1 MPEPRTP
8 IASIVGF
15 ALLLATGHAQEW
27 RAELAPPVQWQAL
40 LFDPIAARIVRLGP
54 PAGSAPDVP
63 FLAEYDG
70 SGWIPR
76 AAAHEPPR
84 GPCLATWA
92 AGWNRIVLVTQAGGP
107 NEVWTWDGNDWTHVV
122 TANAPFP
129 HWQTAIAFDVA
140 RQRLVLFGGLSI
152 YGLVYDMWVFD
163 GADWRAVGNVVNPAV
178 RHDQVMGYDPVRQRL
193 VMHGGRGPGF
203 LFYRD
208 TWEHDGTSWTP
219 TGTEPQPLALHGMFW
234 HPGRQRLLAVDFA
247 GALYEYDGSLWSLLT
262 SCPARGPLAAYD
274 AQRALLVAHNGVLGP
289 SFSSPLL
296 PSHELWEWNGAWT
309 RRTPLP
315 PPATTAAMTTDHA
328 GGRVL
333 WYQDGATW
341 VRDAN
346 GWRGVSTSG
355 TPTNVGSGRM
365 TWDIARNRAVL
376 FGGGIPGAVPPR
388 PAFTWELDG
397 TNWLARSTANAPSAR
412 DGTAITYDP
421 IRRLVI
427 LFGGGVRDSW
437 TRYADT
443 WLFDGIDWRPDPAA
457 NAPQPRMRHTMAFHG
472 GSGEVVLFGGDD
484 FSMTPLPDT
493 WHFGA
498 NGWRQRITAHAPF
511 GAWEAALV
519 DDPWRGRLVLHGGTR
534 GTGPAIDEVWEY
546 DGQDWTP
553 LAPAGLA
560 LPRQAHGMAF
570 DPVRGTMIVCS
581 GLDEYTPGGGNY
593 PLATNSF
600 DLIPASVPTWTRAGA
615 GCAGSGGTPSLD
627 VAPGALPRL
636 GTTLPLQFEHLPA
649 APGLL
654 WLTFGFGIDSWN
666 GTPLPAPLTAFG
678 LTDCSL
684 WIAPAIGLGQAIAHG
699 GGSAHHGL
707 LLPASPALA
716 GQRLAMQ
723 ALVLDPATPARASVS
738 NAGLA
743 ILN

>member
-1 MPEPRTP
+1 MFRTQLALFVGAALFPEP
-8 IASIVGF
+8 
-15 ALLLATGHAQEW
+15 GHTQEW
-27 RAELAPPVQWQAL
+27 RAELPPPVTWQSL
-40 LFDPIAARIVRLGP
+40 LFAPTVGRIVRVAPLG
-54 PAGSAPDVP
+54 AASANS
-63 FLAEYDG
+63 FLEEFDG
-70 SGWIPR
+70 VAWQPR
-76 AAAHEPPR
+76 HSAHEPPR
-84 GPCLATWA
+84 RSCVATWA
-92 AGWNRIVLVTQAGGP
+92 SGWNRIVLVTTDGGP
-107 NEVWTWDGNDWTHVV
+107 HQVWTWDGIDWTHVP
-122 TANAPFP
+122 TTNAPFP

-140 RQRLVLFGGLSI
+140 RQRLVLFGGFSI

-193 VMHGGRGPGF
+193 VMHGGMGPGF
-203 LFYRD
+203 AFYRD
-208 TWEHDGTSWTP
+208 TWEHDGTRWTQ
-219 TGTEPQPLALHGMFW
+219 TGTEPQPLALRGMFW
-234 HPGRQRLLAVDFA
+234 HPGRQRLIGVGFVGSLH
-247 GALYEYDGSLWSLLT
+247 EYDGTTWSLLT
-262 SCPARGPLAAYD
+262 SCPAQGPLAAYD
-274 AQRALLVAHNGVLGP
+274 AARTLVVAHNGVYGP
-289 SFSSPLL
+289 FSSPLL
-296 PSHELWEWNGAWT
+296 PSHELWEWNGTWT

-328 GGRVL
+328 GARVL
-333 WYQDGATW
+333 WYQDQATW

-346 GWRGVSTSG
+346 GWRAASTTG

-365 TWDIARNRAVL
+365 TWDTARGRAVL
-376 FGGGIPGAVPPR
+376 FGGGNAGSLPPSPG
-388 PAFTWELDG
+388 FTWELDG
-397 TNWLARSTANAPSAR
+397 QTWRARSTANAPSAR

-421 IRRLVI
+421 IRRLVV

-437 TRYADT
+437 TRHADT
-443 WLFDGIDWRPDPAA
+443 WLFDGTDWRQDPTAI
-457 NAPQPRMRHTMAFHG
+457 APQPRMRHTMAFHG

-484 FSMTPLPDT
+484 ISMTPLPDT
-493 WHFGA
+493 WHFDA

-511 GAWEAALV
+511 GAWDAALV

-534 GTGPAIDEVWEY
+534 GVGPAIDEVWEY
-546 DGQDWTP
+546 DGHDWTP
-553 LAPAGLA
+553 LMPTGEA
-560 LPRQAHGMAF
+560 LPRQSHGMAF
-570 DPVRGTMIVCS
+570 DPVRGTMVVCS
-581 GLDEYTPGGGNY
+581 GFAEQTPGGAAY

-600 DLIPASVPTWTRAGA
+600 DLIPASQPTWTRAGA

-654 WLTFGFGIDSWN
+654 WLTFGFGIDNWN

-699 GGSAHHGL
+699 GGRAHHGL
-707 LLPASPALA
+707 SLPASPALA

-723 ALVLDPATPARASVS
+723 ALVIDPATTARASVS